1 MLEEFIRYLTVE
13 RRYSP
18 LTVAN
23 YRRDIMRFLR
33 WLDAD
38 AETFDPAT
46 VMGDMIREWILHRTE
61 TTRIGAAS
69 MNREISSLR
78 AFFRYLHRRGV
89 LSTDLFRHVSSLRTP
104 RRPPGCVPVSRMAN
118 LVDDGDRE
126 AARGEVTSLRNA
138 LIILIFYSCG
148 LRLAELV
155 GSDRTDFSDGFDR
168 LRIRGKGDKER
179 LVPVLEP
186 VRIIILRYMA
196 LIERQNICISTEK
209 ALFLTQKGVRISR
222 SAVYRI
228 VHEELARAG
237 VQGKKSPHVL
247 RHTFATHLL
256 NGGADMRESQD
267 TRPSRRRRRT
277 PTTAS
282 PGCKKFT
289 PGRTPGNTAPPPSG
303 GPPHSDPA
311 ARMRARRPHRT
322 KGTGHPCRRGMRSR
336 GRKTRATIGKAGR
349 HGGTGIALRFRSE
362 REL

>member
-46 VMGDMIREWILHRTE
+46 VTGDMIREWILHRTE

-104 RRPPGCVPVSRMAN
+104 RRLPVFVPETRMAN
-118 LVDDGDRE
+118 LVDDVERE
-126 AARGEVTSLRNA
+126 AARGEFTSLRNA

-155 GSDRTDFSDGFDR
+155 GIDRTDFSDGFDR

-256 NGGADMRESQD
+256 NGGADMREIQELLGHASLQA
-267 TRPSRRRRRT
+267 TQVYTHNSIARLQEVYARSHHREHGTPAERRPSAQR
-277 PTTAS
+277 PGSPDAS
-282 PGCKKFT
+282 PKAAQDKGD
-289 PGRTPGNTAPPPSG
+289 RTSLPPR
-303 GPPHSDPA
+303 DA
-311 ARMRARRPHRT
+311 KQRP
-322 KGTGHPCRRGMRSR
+322 
-336 GRKTRATIGKAGR
+336 
-349 HGGTGIALRFRSE
+349 
-362 REL
+362 

>member
-46 VMGDMIREWILHRTE
+46 VTGDMIREWILHRTE

-104 RRPPGCVPVSRMAN
+104 RRLPVFVPETRMAN
-118 LVDDGDRE
+118 LVDDVERE
-126 AARGEVTSLRNA
+126 AARGEFTSLRNA

-155 GSDRTDFSDGFDR
+155 GIDRTDFSDGFDR

-209 ALFLTQKGVRISR
+209 ALFLTQKGVRILSLIHISEPTRR
-222 SAVYRI
+222 S
-228 VHEELARAG
+228 
-237 VQGKKSPHVL
+237 
-247 RHTFATHLL
+247 
-256 NGGADMRESQD
+256 
-267 TRPSRRRRRT
+267 
-277 PTTAS
+277 
-282 PGCKKFT
+282 
-289 PGRTPGNTAPPPSG
+289 
-303 GPPHSDPA
+303 
-311 ARMRARRPHRT
+311 
-322 KGTGHPCRRGMRSR
+322 
-336 GRKTRATIGKAGR
+336 
-349 HGGTGIALRFRSE
+349 
-362 REL
+362 